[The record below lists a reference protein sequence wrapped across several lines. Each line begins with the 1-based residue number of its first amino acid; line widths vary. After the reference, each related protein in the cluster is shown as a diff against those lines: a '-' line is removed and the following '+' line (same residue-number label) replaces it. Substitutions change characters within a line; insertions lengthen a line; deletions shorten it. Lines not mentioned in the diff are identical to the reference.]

1 MKKAGW
7 RELDASANEALT
19 RFFDR
24 DGGWAQVDARM
35 PFQELLE
42 AEDDGE
48 DEKAGDYE
56 FRQRMIG
63 VKAFFRFLRTH
74 GVHPAAMLKQMAAAG
89 RACHEEP
96 FSTMTMGEIGML
108 FGETKAAHS
117 WRCKILS
124 REIELSG
131 QRGSKL
137 PGQKTKEAS
146 ETYRKIRKGN
156 TNRKGGKKQ
165 SRARQQ
171 SFLRKLHVPV
181 THDKKTNNEHE
192 HEN

>member
-1 MKKAGW
+1 MKKGGW
-7 RELDASANEALT
+7 RELDACANEALT

-24 DGGWAQVDARM
+24 AGGWSQVDSRM
-35 PFQELLE
+35 PFQEILE

-48 DEKAGDYE
+48 EERAGDYE

-74 GVHPAAMLKQMAAAG
+74 GVHPAAMLKQLAAAG

-96 FSTMTMGEIGML
+96 FAAMTMGEIGML

-137 PGQKTKEAS
+137 PGQKKRKPRKSIARSARGTRIVRGAKNAPARGSSLFSGSCMFRSLTK
-146 ETYRKIRKGN
+146 KN
-156 TNRKGGKKQ
+156 Q
-165 SRARQQ
+165 
-171 SFLRKLHVPV
+171 
-181 THDKKTNNEHE
+181 NEY
-192 HEN
+192 EN